1 MLTEAEQ
8 ADFTRL
14 WTTHQ
19 RTVSQYLLS
28 LVTESHVAGD
38 LLQGTALVLLR
49 KFTEY
54 DRRRPFLPWA
64 LGVAKRELLACRR
77 DAVRSRLT
85 FCSDLL
91 DQYTERWAALAERS
105 SERSSDESLALQRC
119 LRRLPDKLRE
129 LLRLRYFE
137 DLNSQQISARL
148 QLTADHVRVTLQR
161 TRERLRA
168 CVERQL
174 SAEEGAA

>member
-85 FCSDLL
+85 FCS
-91 DQYTERWAALAERS
+91 
-105 SERSSDESLALQRC
+105 ERSSDESLALQRC